1 MKIARAAGPCR
12 KLKKRFGPFSWR
24 CGPHDL
30 RRCSTRVGKRALARE
45 AQIAM
50 RTVNQ
55 AHDDPTAVSE
65 DDWKRMV
72 PAAETILARMNV
84 DEENQAKVINWMKR
98 MIAEKGLPWL
108 AEEIGDKSN
117 LVNMILRRR
126 KVPAALVATILEE
139 IRSGD

>member
-1 MKIARAAGPCR
+1 
-12 KLKKRFGPFSWR
+12 
-24 CGPHDL
+24 
-30 RRCSTRVGKRALARE
+30 
-45 AQIAM
+45 
-50 RTVNQ
+50 
-55 AHDDPTAVSE
+55 
-65 DDWKRMV
+65 MV